1 MKQCIVIVL
10 CLLTISSLKAQTQR
24 EGRTKIKIGVKK
36 PIDDTY
42 VGTLIQKR
50 QYNYLDA
57 FEYELG
63 LMLDN
68 YLEMNTNFE
77 ADFIEVPQ
85 AEREEYIQKGLID
98 ALMFSFSKTYDR
110 EKLGIYFSAPYLQ
123 NKALVMVSNSPDISV
138 QTLGKKE
145 MSISFIANSTGSVVK
160 NIRDEYRDYVKV
172 DSVPD
177 YAALI
182 ERLRNRDTD
191 AIVGDITRLAYD
203 LSSNEFFLGGN
214 LPDSF
219 SKVRDN
225 YCIAVNSNHEELV
238 KVFNAF
244 LTSNREAIK
253 DLESKW
259 LSTTI
264 EEAYQEYYNRNYI
277 DLNNELYIVI
287 GVLALVLFIL
297 VIYGVGLLRKRD
309 ARFSELNSKIDEQV
323 NMKLITMTMG
333 KFENVLE
340 EPHIIKNGIE
350 LFDSARKG
358 ILYVGSGGFLSS
370 QNENSRNN
378 WSESAHRCM
387 QKTSEGGEFVFRRV
401 VDLPDLDMEN
411 KRFRDIESFDLK
423 TDISDYLPRYISW
436 LLVQYHDLISYK
448 NFELIES
455 RGAPLWG
462 YGMVMILCDEEKG
475 IMFTTDK
482 YDKKGTYLVN
492 HILVRNLSKGI
503 QSIVE
508 LGQRITPEIMKNRF
522 FVNSNECMAVCTE
535 IEKEAKANPGQ
546 RVSESVRAKISEASE
561 LFTKRFLS

>member
-10 CLLTISSLKAQTQR
+10 CLLTISSLKAQTQP

-63 LMLDN
+63 VMLDN

>member
-68 YLEMNTNFE
+68 YLEMNTNYE